1 VTKEESQ
8 KAFEQL
14 LNRFQKNLIIEHKHI
29 DLLNQVKEA
38 LDVIN
43 REEKKQVKIETY
55 SLFF

>member
-38 LDVIN
+38 LDLIN
-43 REEKKQVKIETY
+43 REEKKRNKN
-55 SLFF
+55 